1 MTVEF
6 ELLTEIVASPQR
18 CFDLSCNIDAHLGS
32 MEDFNERAV
41 AGVTSGQIVLSETV
55 TWKARHFGIPWT
67 MTSQI
72 VEYDPPRHFVDE
84 QLKGPFSRFRH
95 EHEFEATDVGT
106 RMTDR
111 VRFDA
116 PLGPL
121 GDAVEKVIL
130 GTYLRHLIQT
140 RNDYLRH
147 AAEGNRG

>member
-6 ELLTEIVASPQR
+6 ELVTQIAASPQR

-41 AGVTSGQIVLSETV
+41 AGVTSGQIGPGETV

-72 VEYDPPRHFVDE
+72 VEFDPPRHFVDE
-84 QLKGPFSRFRH
+84 QRKGPFSRFRH

-111 VRFDA
+111 VSFDA

-121 GDAVEKVIL
+121 GDAVDKVIL